1 MSFLAIS
8 FTIGAIN
15 INSQNTNS
23 TASVGENQQSGWTAN
38 RKTNSG
44 VGQQIGTFANTANN
58 TFISDN
64 DVTDGNMIDK
74 DNIPSTQGHA
84 L

>member
-1 MSFLAIS
+1 VSFLAIS

-23 TASVGENQQSGWTAN
+23 TASIGKNQQSGWTAN

-44 VGQQIGTFANTANN
+44 VGQQIGIFANTANN
-58 TFISDN
+58 TVILDN
-64 DVTDGNMIDK
+64 DVKDGNMIDK
-74 DNIPSTQGHA
+74 NNIPSTQGQG